1 MFSVKR
7 PIRWPIIAPLC
18 SDNATIAGNIEGP
31 HKSKQISASIYS
43 GVDRVITRITCQMQR
58 PKVPKNSGEIRGN
71 ISNVRKPDPT
81 SAI

>member
-1 MFSVKR
+1 MLSVCR

-31 HKSKQISASIYS
+31 HKSKHISASIYS
-43 GVDRVITRITCQMQR
+43 GVDRVITRITCPMLR
-58 PKVPKNSGEIRGN
+58 PKVLKNFGEIRGN
-71 ISNVRKPDPT
+71 IINVRKPDPT